1 MNQRNWS
8 WEAKQLLP
16 HLAGM
21 LGGGVTV
28 QAGGGG
34 LVAHALNSTT
44 WHTGTL
50 AEAQAPWAVTQ
61 TTYDAHVANL
71 NAHHSRDHV
80 LADANGLGGTHSVT
94 GLTSGHVLRAS
105 GATAAAFAQLQHAD
119 LGGVTA
125 DQHHAQMH
133 LLASNLSLGPDHQIS
148 GATVG
153 HVLRATSGT
162 SAVFAQ
168 LQHTDLG
175 SVLPDQHHNQLH
187 EIADSAHHSVLGAK
201 YRVLGAVADNTLGLL
216 TPLHDVSAEVSG
228 GSLLRS
234 EAGAL
239 GLRKVF
245 STVALDFD
253 SDLNQVRLLAGNVLR
268 SDHYASQLTGWG
280 IDYRGAADFRY
291 VYTDELHAKAFI
303 TDLEQALAGGQIV
316 SKSVAVLA
324 ADFVLPAAGSAATL
338 RVADLPSAPS
348 MAVFVSGD
356 LIRLRKFA
364 RAAGSLTI
372 ADAWGVVTAYT
383 DGAGSNEGTQT
394 WTFTRS
400 AGALAGTATGTV
412 AKDALVLDYGVSEN
426 GYYEVNAIDGVYALN
441 SPYAQTVTWKGHPL
455 SAAAGEGL
463 RVRTRMGNL
472 RGLFSVANEYGL
484 YAGSGVTDADTYIR
498 LSSNTNRINNL
509 PMEWWSGGSRLV
521 RIDSTDGV
529 ALQTS
534 STFDVRR
541 SVTWLSGTTQIADIG
556 AYAQA
561 GVGRDTRIA
570 TYGNT
575 TSDVTRV
582 TLTATNL
589 LSKWPLAYIMAERN
603 AGGGQPEQITLAVGD
618 LGGGLSGIALG
629 GNVYTGYPVSFT
641 GTLNVTGAATFAN
654 LNVTA
659 SGTFD
664 DLTTTGITTLGGAVN
679 VTNGMRWQNQF
690 VVLDYVSAVYRG
702 LSFRAL
708 TGATWAYGLT
718 YRNQAN
724 TMLGAWGAYGT
735 ADALSYL
742 YAGVTYNDTALR
754 IYPASDRVGIGPNVV
769 PAYTLDVAGALRAT
783 GAAIVEGVL
792 TIGDALSSDST
803 TVALKRSNHTIAT
816 LLDTPTGDSFLRF
829 GYQRTA
835 GGNSYI
841 DFYADPAANT
851 TISGRWIRW
860 AGVNGAMDLY
870 NRGTGLMTFAQLGA
884 ADMRFQTNSLTRLTI
899 ESTGEVTAAGALT
912 AGGQITAPNFDA
924 TTAYERDGVRGG
936 IFVPLPSG
944 GYLVDTGGTTWNGGT
959 ARAAG
964 TYTFDLQAAANGS
977 IPADALAILCSMM
990 GKWSAANDA
999 YYTILAPAG
1008 GTFSMVVRAQAG
1020 NVTFD
1025 QTGIVLLGTNGDIT
1039 ATVAGA
1045 VSNTW
1050 PLIRIHGYFI

>member
-1 MNQRNWS
+1 MTQRNWS

-21 LGGGVTV
+21 LGNGVTV
-28 QAGGGG
+28 QAGGGSM
-34 LVAHALNSTT
+34 VAHALNSTT
-44 WHTGTL
+44 WHAGTL
-50 AEAQAPWAVTQ
+50 NESQAPWAVTT
-61 TTYDAHVANL
+61 TTYDAHVANA
-71 NAHHSRDHV
+71 NAHHARDHV
-80 LADANGLGGTHSVT
+80 LATNAGPGATHTISGAT
-94 GLTSGHVLRAS
+94 AGHVLRAS
-105 GATAAAFAQLQHAD
+105 GATAAAFAQLQHTD
-119 LGGVTA
+119 LGNVQP
-125 DQHHAQMH
+125 DQHHAQVH

-148 GATVG
+148 GATAG

-168 LQHTDLG
+168 LQHPDLG
-175 SVLPDQHHNQLH
+175 TVLPDQHHNKLH
-187 EIADSAHHSVLGAK
+187 EIADTAHHTVVGAK
-201 YRVLGAVADNTLGLL
+201 YRVLGAVAENTLGLL
-216 TPLHDVSAEVSG
+216 TPLYDVSAEVSG

-234 EAGAL
+234 EVGAL

-245 STVALDFD
+245 STVSLDFD
-253 SDLNQVRLLAGNVLR
+253 SDLNQVRILADNILR
-268 SDHYASQLTGWG
+268 SDNYASQLTGWG

-291 VYTDELHAKAFI
+291 VYTDELHARAFI

-316 SKSVAVLA
+316 SKSVALLA
-324 ADFVLPAAGSAATL
+324 EDFALPAAGGAATL
-338 RVADLPSAPS
+338 RVADLPSAPN
-348 MAVFVSGD
+348 MQVFVAGD
-356 LIRLRKFA
+356 LIRLRKFS
-364 RAAGSLTI
+364 RAAGSLSI
-372 ADAWGVVTAYT
+372 ADAWGVVIAYA
-383 DGAGSNEGTQT
+383 DGSGANEGTQT

-412 AKDALVLDYGVSEN
+412 YKDALVLDYGVSEN
-426 GYYEVNAIDGVYALN
+426 GYYEVNASDGAYALN

-455 SAAAGEGL
+455 SVVAGEGL
-463 RVRTRMGNL
+463 KVRTRMGNL
-472 RGLFSVANEYGL
+472 RGLFSIANEYGL
-484 YAGSGVTDADTYIR
+484 YAGSGVSDADTYIR
-498 LSSNTNRINNL
+498 LSSSTNRINNL
-509 PMEWWSGGSRLV
+509 PMEWWSGGSKLV

-541 SVTWLSGTTQIADIG
+541 SVSWLSGATQIADIG

-575 TSDVTRV
+575 TSEVTRV
-582 TLTATNL
+582 TMTATNL
-589 LSKWPLAYIMAERN
+589 LNKWPLAYIMAERN
-603 AGGGQPEQITLAVGD
+603 AGGIAEQITLAVGD
-618 LGGGLSGIALG
+618 LGGGLTGIALG

-641 GTLNVTGAATFAN
+641 GTLNVTGLSTFAG
-654 LNVTA
+654 LTVTG
-659 SGTFD
+659 STLLTH
-664 DLTTTGITTLGGAVN
+664 LTTTGAVALSGT
-679 VTNGMRWQNQF
+679 VTVTDGMRWQNQF
-690 VVLDYVSAVYRG
+690 VVLDYTSATYRG

-708 TGATWAYGLT
+708 TGSTWAYGLT
-718 YRNQAN
+718 YRNQAS

-735 ADALSYL
+735 ADALAYL

-754 IYPASDRVGIGPNVV
+754 IYPATDRVGIGPNVV
-769 PAYTLDVAGALRAT
+769 PAYTLDVTGTFRAT
-783 GAAIVEGVL
+783 GAAI
-792 TIGDALSSDST
+792 IGDVVTVGEYISSST
-803 TVALKRSNHTIAT
+803 ATVGLMRSNHATWT
-816 LLDTPTGDSFLRF
+816 LLDTPTGDSLLRF

-841 DFYADPAANT
+841 DFYADPAAGT

-860 AGVNGAMDLY
+860 AGVNGALDFY
-870 NRGTGLMTFAQLGA
+870 NRGTGLMTFAQLSA
-884 ADMRFQTNSLTRLTI
+884 ADMRFQTSNLTRLTI
-899 ESTGEVTAAGALT
+899 SATGNVSLNTAGA
-912 AGGQITAPNFDA
+912 QMTAPNFDA

-936 IFVPLPSG
+936 IFIPLPSG

-977 IPADALAILCSMM
+977 IPSDAIAILCSMM
-990 GKWSAANDA
+990 GKWTAANDG
-999 YYTILAPAG
+999 YYTILAPSG

-1045 VSNTW
+1045 VSNIW